1 MKYSKLTAI
10 VLKKQNYKE
19 ADQIATVYT
28 REAGKIRCIAKS
40 LRMSL
45 SKLAGSFQDF
55 SAVQMETTAGRGLP
69 VLISSKTVRNFGRL
83 KTDLAKMAAA
93 FYAAELLIRLTPD
106 EQANA
111 EAYDLLAGFFAALDE
126 CGAEETLHYL
136 LLDSF
141 ALRLLRVMGFSI
153 EFAKEGF
160 RLSAAQTQII
170 EQLETLDYQQTLQLQ
185 IPEKAVKQ
193 THKIVGQFVEYII
206 ERNIKSESFLN
217 KIS

>member
-28 REAGKIRCIAKS
+28 REAGKIRCVAKS
-40 LRMSL
+40 LRLSL
-45 SKLAGSFQDF
+45 SKMAGSFQDF
-55 SAVQMETTAGRGLP
+55 SAVQMETTLGRGMP
-69 VLISSKTVRNFGRL
+69 VLISAKTVRNFGRL

-93 FYAAELLIRLTPD
+93 FYAAELVIRLTPD
-106 EQANA
+106 EQANP

-126 CGAEETLHYL
+126 CGERDDLNYL

-141 ALRLLRVMGFSI
+141 ALRLLSVMGFSI

-160 RLSAAQTQII
+160 KLSAEQTRLI
-170 EQLETLDYQQTLQLQ
+170 EQLETLDYPDALKLQ
-185 IPEKAVKQ
+185 IPEKSVKQ
-193 THKIVGQFVEYII
+193 THKIVSQFVEYII